1 MQKLLVRTRQRGRGN
16 LDGNPM
22 NPLPREVTT
31 MLRSK
36 ILRPTLL
43 LAASIACTLLGSPL
57 AQAEPWQACGTLQNI
72 DPTTCTIPER
82 PLTAYEYGIAYNTFE
97 PLPVVCTTWNTGVRI
112 ANKAPYLV
120 ESDDPSLGM
129 RYGGFVFYQ
138 NTYAADDDEC
148 ANRGGYRH
156 WYWRFTTDNVVE
168 RTFGS
173 NGCFDTN
180 QTVYCRSQ

>member
-1 MQKLLVRTRQRGRGN
+1 
-16 LDGNPM
+16 M

-43 LAASIACTLLGSPL
+43 LAASIACTLQGSPL

-180 QTVYCRSQ
+180 LTVYCRSQ